1 MQIREEYSTAV
12 RQKIKDIK
20 IIIISEPIPGLQ
32 LRQGER
38 FHWRSDFCTSTGLK
52 QNSLNRYTKN
62 QYKNVGF

>member
-1 MQIREEYSTAV
+1 MNTSSSLLGKRNINTSIANRMQIREEYSTAV

-38 FHWRSDFCTSTGLK
+38 FH
-52 QNSLNRYTKN
+52 
-62 QYKNVGF
+62 